1 MRAGRQSRWSGVLL
15 LFALG
20 AGGPVLLAQ
29 TNPPDVQPYASMDTT
44 KVDYRGAGRQKQSD
58 FSGAAVH
65 IGILL
70 PLQGKRAPEGKLL
83 LQAAQISID
92 EENRANPPA
101 KGQQFVLA
109 VEDESGPWGQASSAM
124 IRLILQDEAVAL
136 ITSTDGNIAH
146 QAEQIANKVGI
157 PVVTLSSDPTTT
169 RINIPWIFR
178 AGPSDAEQAKVLA
191 ERIYGENKIRSV
203 MLITE
208 TGHDGRIGGEEFR
221 KAVNSLN
228 SVVPHIVEV
237 SSEDSSS
244 LTALSQEL
252 TSSKPDAMVLWTG
265 SGFAKQLF
273 PLIRHLAPSTPI
285 YLCQKAAES
294 FVLSNPNAKGQD
306 GLMFVMG
313 PEGGDGEFIAEYRE
327 KTGEAPGI
335 AAQQVNK
342 AIRTIASAVRRTGT
356 NRARLRDRLA
366 AATIDESTAKILAF
380 DLAGNSRNKSILVS
394 VELRESA
401 LLPK

>member
-1 MRAGRQSRWSGVLL
+1 MRAVRQWRWSGVLL
-15 LFALG
+15 FFALG
-20 AGGPVLLAQ
+20 AGGPTLLAQ
-29 TNPPDVQPYASMDTT
+29 TNPPEVQPYATMDTA
-44 KVDYRGAGRQKQSD
+44 KVDYRGAGREKQND

-92 EENRANPPA
+92 EENRADPPA

-124 IRLILQDEAVAL
+124 IRLILQEEAVAL

-169 RINIPWIFR
+169 QINIPWIFR

-191 ERIYGENKIRSV
+191 ERIYGENKLRNV
-203 MLITE
+203 MLITQ
-208 TGHDGRIGGEEFR
+208 TGHDGRVGGEEFK
-221 KAVNSLN
+221 KAANFLN
-228 SVVPHIVEV
+228 SVVPHLVEV
-237 SSEDSSS
+237 SSEDSPS

-252 TSSKPDAMVLWTG
+252 TSSRPDALVLWTG
-265 SGFAKQLF
+265 SGLANQLV
-273 PLIRHLAPSTPI
+273 PLIRQLAPSVPI
-285 YLCQKAAES
+285 YLCQKAVEL
-294 FVLSNPNAKGQD
+294 FVLSNPHAKDQA
-306 GLMFVMG
+306 GLMYVMA
-313 PEGGDGEFIAEYRE
+313 PERGDAEFMAEYRE

-335 AAQQVNK
+335 AAQQAHE
-342 AIRTIASAVRRTGT
+342 AIRAIANAVRRAGT
-356 NRARLRDRLA
+356 NRARVRDRLA
-366 AATIDESTAKILAF
+366 TAKTDEAAPGILAF
-380 DLAGNSRNKSILVS
+380 DTAGNSRNKSLLVS
-394 VELRESA
+394 VELRESSP
-401 LLPK
+401 LPQ